1 MVIPV
6 KELTTYSGSDW
17 QEYLDSMALFEV
29 FKDLVYKYQADP
41 IFLKCCIRYIVW
53 AYSKDSDKIVLGTD
67 WVENKKRIFEA
78 AQLPLV
84 ESVLHDVVFL
94 KDEIILITIKR
105 WIDLQDEEA
114 WKELCMLKDLR
125 AEMQLSAN
133 SQLKVGNG
141 EGINYDQKFKNAKYS
156 IELAQMI
163 KDCESKFMQNDPHLK
178 EAVKEIK
185 QRTKSN
191 TSLSPEFFAR

>member
-1 MVIPV
+1 MIIPV
-6 KELTTYSGSDW
+6 KELTTYIGDDW

-29 FKDLVYKYQADP
+29 FKDLVYKYQGDP
-41 IFLKCCIRYIVW
+41 VFLKCSIKYIVW

-67 WVENKKRIFEA
+67 WIENKKRIFEA
-78 AQLPLV
+78 SQLPPID
-84 ESVLHDVVFL
+84 EVLTDFVFL
-94 KDEIILITIKR
+94 KDEIVLTTIKR
-105 WIDLQDEEA
+105 WIDLQDDDA

-125 AEMQLSAN
+125 SEMQLSAN

-163 KDCESKFMQNDPHLK
+163 KDCESKFMQNDPRLK

-191 TSLSPEFFAR
+191 TSISPEFFAR